1 MQKKGTRRLVW
12 WIMENR
18 REYFDRSKHILHFAK
33 ALIFLSD
40 SQLKRWKVWS
50 EAEHIILPDMIK
62 VISLSVNE
70 DLAVKSG
77 LRQELSVI
85 EKRRDLRNHV
95 RAEMGLSPHDILFT
109 TLSSINP
116 GKGQLK
122 LLQAVA
128 MAVEG
133 FDEHVES
140 NILSINNTI
149 SDTRD
154 IQNSMNQGRM
164 RLLIGSVGS
173 KSNKVDYVSKMM
185 EFISDHPC
193 LTDVILWTPTTVQ
206 VASLYAASDVY
217 GMNSQVCT

>member
-1 MQKKGTRRLVW
+1 MQKKGTRKLVW

-18 REYFDRSKHILHFAK
+18 REYFDRSKHVLHFAK

-40 SQLKRWKVWS
+40 SQLKRWKLWS
-50 EAEHIILPDMIK
+50 EAEQIILPDMIK

-77 LRQELSVI
+77 LGQEASAI

-95 RAEMGLSPHDILFT
+95 RAEMGISPHDILFT

-133 FDEHVES
+133 FEEHVES
-140 NILSINNTI
+140 NISLKNTI
-149 SDTRD
+149 SDTRY
-154 IQNSMNQGRM
+154 IQNSRNQGRM

-173 KSNKVDYVSKMM
+173 KSNKVDYVHKMM
-185 EFISDHPC
+185 EFISDHPR
-193 LTDVILWTPTTVQ
+193 LSDVILWTPTTVQ
-206 VASLYAASDVY
+206 VAALYAASDVY
-217 GMNSQVCT
+217 VMNSQVCT